1 MKNNE
6 NLSENLSES
15 NMEILRKTQKRTH
28 TKLGRRVIKSVSD
41 LSIEILSTFKSIKS
55 IFDTKEPSENE
66 VCLIMFFNKN
76 ERFIS
81 LYKPLIDIFCS
92 DLIKPKIEL
101 SKINLSENKK
111 KKSENINYMNY
122 DGFNFI
128 LKEILSEINKSNENL
143 IDVVLD
149 KYIELKPEKNFLL
162 NDCEYN
168 NENENNFFY
177 FEDFIFI
184 FCSFIKYFT
193 GFKIKLEISNDKN
206 ENIILFIYGE
216 EDKYESIAEFFG
228 FQLQLKPYAIKYED
242 YINRQN
248 KSITI
253 EKLTKKKKKEEKIEL
268 EENLIINNDN
278 NNESNYIKNPN
289 TDFQFK
295 DLNINNKL
303 GFPPY
308 LPFELSKKEKFRTY
322 NKNDDYHFCEIDSDF
337 INNNKCLHD
346 VSILRNIDK
355 LRLIKLSLEDIFHF
369 NDLYQYG
376 FLNSILYKRNL
387 VNYKNKKS
395 LNSISYVFMSLINDH
410 NLMDVINTFR
420 NFYSEYVSYY
430 FLWLIHLIHW
440 IIFPIILG
448 LILHS
453 LLLSNY
459 IKKMT
464 IYNDYEIRID
474 LKDIILLG
482 FSGLIII
489 FSDLFQKT
497 WIQKEKMFC
506 YIWGM
511 ENFLNNEPNNDFKSD
526 QNIDFLFGTKIK
538 VMKRKK
544 FIFRNIVSYL
554 ILGIII
560 IFRLISIHFLF
571 YLQRKWNDEYQIRGK
586 LGYAIVSGGI
596 SLLMTQIYK
605 FLSNKLSYWENHKN
619 LINQYNS
626 LTFKVFLF
634 EFFNNY
640 ATIFYIAFYKPYLDI
655 IHDPNNIQINSD
667 SEKFNYF
674 SEIQIHLYVLLLI
687 NLGENL
693 ASFGMPL
700 AFYLY
705 QTRFKNNNKI
715 VSNDRNYTIK
725 YEMSCFK
732 YDNLLIEYMQ
742 KVILF
747 GYINLFLVAVPLC
760 PIFIIFILILEYL
773 LDSYKLSNFIYITGI
788 GGAKGIEVYNTIIK
802 IISFIGIM
810 SNGGLILFTKQY
822 QDNNNTFRNFHFTEL
837 SGIMR
842 SPIGIFALFEN
853 VILFFT
859 SFISIN
865 IEPKW
870 FKHLEKYKSIYI
882 EKYYNR
888 EKKKL
893 PHLLNASKKLS

>member
-1 MKNNE
+1 MKNDE
-6 NLSENLSES
+6 NLSENLTES

-28 TKLGRRVIKSVSD
+28 TKLGRRVMKSISE
-41 LSIEILSTFKSIKS
+41 LSIEILSSFKSIKS
-55 IFDTKEPSENE
+55 IFDTREPFENE

-101 SKINLSENKK
+101 SKINLSSNKK
-111 KKSENINYMNY
+111 KKNQDNNYMNY
-122 DGFNFI
+122 EGFNFI
-128 LKEILSEINKSNENL
+128 LKEILDEINKSNENL
-143 IDVVLD
+143 IDAVLD
-149 KYIELKPEKNFLL
+149 TYIELKPEKNFLL
-162 NDCEYN
+162 NN
-168 NENENNFFY
+168 NENNNTENEFFY

-206 ENIILFIYGE
+206 ENIVLFIYGE
-216 EDKYESIAEFFG
+216 EDKYESMAEFFG
-228 FQLQLKPYAIKYED
+228 FQLQLKPYALKYED

-253 EKLTKKKKKEEKIEL
+253 QKLTKKKQKEEKIEL

-278 NNESNYIKNPN
+278 SNENNYIKNPN

-308 LPFELSKKEKFRTY
+308 LPFELNKKEKFRTY

-337 INNNKCLHD
+337 TNNNKCLHT

-355 LRLIKLSLEDIFHF
+355 LRLIKLSLGDIFHF

-376 FLNSILYKRNL
+376 FLNSILYKRNIE
-387 VNYKNKKS
+387 NYKKKEA
-395 LNSISYVFMSLINDH
+395 LNSISYVFLSLLNDH
-410 NLMDVINTFR
+410 NLMDVVNTFR
-420 NFYSEYVSYY
+420 NFYSEYVSFY

-448 LILHS
+448 LILYS

-655 IHDPNNIQINSD
+655 IHDTNNIPIN
-667 SEKFNYF
+667 
-674 SEIQIHLYVLLLI
+674 
-687 NLGENL
+687 
-693 ASFGMPL
+693 
-700 AFYLY
+700 
-705 QTRFKNNNKI
+705 
-715 VSNDRNYTIK
+715 
-725 YEMSCFK
+725 
-732 YDNLLIEYMQ
+732 
-742 KVILF
+742 
-747 GYINLFLVAVPLC
+747 
-760 PIFIIFILILEYL
+760 
-773 LDSYKLSNFIYITGI
+773 
-788 GGAKGIEVYNTIIK
+788 
-802 IISFIGIM
+802 
-810 SNGGLILFTKQY
+810 
-822 QDNNNTFRNFHFTEL
+822 
-837 SGIMR
+837 
-842 SPIGIFALFEN
+842 
-853 VILFFT
+853 
-859 SFISIN
+859 
-865 IEPKW
+865 
-870 FKHLEKYKSIYI
+870 
-882 EKYYNR
+882 
-888 EKKKL
+888 
-893 PHLLNASKKLS
+893 

>member
-1 MKNNE
+1 MKIKEELYE
-6 NLSENLSES
+6 NLAKS
-15 NMEILRKTQKRTH
+15 NMELLRKTTKRMH
-28 TKLGRRVIKSVSD
+28 TKLGKKVEKSVSE
-41 LSIEILSTFKSIKS
+41 LSMEILSTFKSIKS
-55 IFDTKEPSENE
+55 IFDTKEPQENE

-92 DLIKPKIEL
+92 DLIKPKTEL
-101 SKINLSENKK
+101 SKINLNGSKNKK
-111 KKSENINYMNY
+111 GEENDYMDF

-128 LKEILSEINKSNENL
+128 LKEILEEINKSNENL
-143 IDVVLD
+143 IDTVLD

-162 NDCEYN
+162 NN
-168 NENENNFFY
+168 NETNNDNSIFY

-184 FCSFIKYFT
+184 FCSFIRYFT
-193 GFKIKLEISNDKN
+193 GFKIKLEISNDKD

-228 FQLQLKPYAIKYED
+228 FELQLKPYALKYED

-248 KSITI
+248 KSITLQ
-253 EKLTKKKKKEEKIEL
+253 KLTKKNQKQEKIEL
-268 EENLIINNDN
+268 EENLIINKDII
-278 NNESNYIKNPN
+278 ESNYIKNPN
-289 TDFQFK
+289 TDLQFK
-295 DLNINNKL
+295 DLDINNKL

-308 LPFELSKKEKFRTY
+308 IPFELNKKEKFRTY
-322 NKNDDYHFCEIDSDF
+322 NRDDEYHFCEIDSDF
-337 INNNKCLHD
+337 CKNHNNKCLHD
-346 VSILRNIDK
+346 ANVLRNIDK
-355 LRLIKLSLEDIFHF
+355 LRLIKLSLADIFHF

-387 VNYKNKKS
+387 INYKKKES
-395 LNSISYVFMSLINDH
+395 LNSISSIFLSLLKDH
-410 NLMDVINTFR
+410 SLMEVINTFR
-420 NFYSEYVSYY
+420 NFYGEYVSYY
-430 FLWLIHLIHW
+430 FLWLVHLIHW

-448 LILHS
+448 LILYA

-459 IKKMT
+459 IKKIT
-464 IYNDYEIRID
+464 VYNDNEIRIE

-511 ENFLNNEPNNDFKSD
+511 ENVLDNETNNDFKSD
-526 QNIDFLFGTKIK
+526 QSIDFLFGTKIK
-538 VMKRKK
+538 VMKKRR
-544 FIFRNIVSYL
+544 FILRNIISYV
-554 ILGIII
+554 ILGIVIVI
-560 IFRLISIHFLF
+560 RIVSIHFLF
-571 YLQRKWNDEYQIRGK
+571 SLQRKWNEEYQTRGK

-596 SLLMTQIYK
+596 SLIMTQIYK
-605 FLSNKLSYWENHKN
+605 FLSRKLSYWENHKS

-655 IHDPNNIQINSD
+655 IHYSNNV

-687 NLGENL
+687 NIGENL
-693 ASFGMPL
+693 ASFGMPM
-700 AFYLY
+700 AYYLY
-705 QTRFKNNNKI
+705 QTKFKNNNKI
-715 VSNDRNYTIK
+715 IANDRNYTIK
-725 YEMSCFK
+725 YQMSCFK

-742 KVILF
+742 KIILF

-760 PIFIIFILILEYL
+760 PIFIVLILILEYL
-773 LDSYKLSNFIYITGI
+773 LDSYKLANFVYMMNIR
-788 GGAKGIEVYNTIIK
+788 GAKGIEVYNTIIK

-853 VILFFT
+853 IILFFM
-859 SFISIN
+859 SFISFN
-865 IEPKW
+865 IQPKW
-870 FKHLEKYKSIYI
+870 FRHLEKYKSIYI

-893 PHLLNASKKLS
+893 PHLLNTSKKLS